1 MFVYNPEEEEAFFDQ
16 INEVY
21 MLTEA
26 DQFDEA
32 EKLLLKIN
40 ATVHE
45 PRENSTVGA
54 IMLDSLFTFY
64 EQAGKLEKALPY
76 FLKETDYLKELIDSH
91 TEIDN
96 PAHFI
101 TTGHIYYASSQLDE
115 ARDYFK
121 IAYHLGGDE
130 LFEENN
136 PDFIFLA
143 TTEDEAFKDFKSHFV
158 PNANS
163 FQEEL
168 TEAQQ
173 DLVDEYC
180 EQGNAALDAA
190 RYDDAIASFKQAL
203 AVLPAP
209 VADWDTAG
217 WISASLGD
225 VYFSKGDYTAA
236 LEQLLVAEEIYS
248 RDEANP
254 FVYLRLGEAYF
265 ETGDQSNAIKFLL
278 RAYKMEGAALF
289 EEDRKYLNFLKKEKK
304 I

>member
-26 DQFDEA
+26 DQYDEA
-32 EKLLLKIN
+32 EQLLLKIN

-54 IMLDSLFTFY
+54 IMLDSIFAFY
-64 EQAGKLEKALPY
+64 EQAGKPEKALPY
-76 FLKETDYLKELIDSH
+76 FLKETDYLKELLDSE

-101 TTGHIYYASSQLDE
+101 TTGHIYYAGSQLDE
-115 ARDYFK
+115 ARAYFK
-121 IAYHLGGDE
+121 IAFELGGEE
-130 LFEENN
+130 LFEEAN
-136 PDFIFLA
+136 PDFLLIA
-143 TTEDEAFKDFKSHFV
+143 TADEETFKAFENNFV
-158 PNANS
+158 PNSNS
-163 FQEEL
+163 YQEEL
-168 TEAQQ
+168 TEEQQ
-173 DLVDEYC
+173 ELVDEYC
-180 EQGNAALDAA
+180 EQGNVAMDAA
-190 RYDDAIASFKQAL
+190 QYDQAIASFRKAL

-209 VADWDTAG
+209 VSDWDTAG

-225 VYFSKGDYTAA
+225 VYFAKGDYTAA

-254 FVYLRLGEAYF
+254 FVFLRLGEAYY
-265 ETGDQSNAIKFLL
+265 ELGDQKNAAKYLVK
-278 RAYKMEGAALF
+278 AYKMEGAALF
-289 EEDRKYLNFLKKEKK
+289 EEDKKYLNFLKKEKK